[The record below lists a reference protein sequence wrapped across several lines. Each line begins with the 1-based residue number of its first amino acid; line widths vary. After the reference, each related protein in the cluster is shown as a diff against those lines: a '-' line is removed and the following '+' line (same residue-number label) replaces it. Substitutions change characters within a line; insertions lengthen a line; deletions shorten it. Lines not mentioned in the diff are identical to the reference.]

1 MTDRKT
7 PSNGTKPSDQDKPDR
22 LLELYR
28 DATANDAGPDNAA
41 RDRVLAYAREQAAKR
56 AASAVP
62 LPASHK
68 TGKAANDSHWLRHA
82 LGSIAAIGLVGW
94 LTMQHLDQPS
104 APQFDSATPTVRSN
118 SGVSAP
124 VPPAID
130 SEAPEAPESSRKKE
144 TQETISAPEKPAQ
157 MRAAP
162 ARAPVQA
169 DQAAQQDAMPAPA
182 TTATPASPAPAAA
195 RSESLS
201 NGGAPAPAPA
211 AEMNAAPPAPAPAP
225 AAAATAPAAAAKATR
240 QAPAAL
246 GDSSK
251 AKLGSSAEKDSE
263 INELTQRLP
272 TCDAAMEPEALAEQ
286 SRRIKARTDAQTTGQ
301 PLPEPAPICRP
312 ARAEQGANQP
322 QQ

>member
-7 PSNGTKPSDQDKPDR
+7 PSNDTKPPDQDRPDR
-22 LLELYR
+22 LVDLYR

-56 AASAVP
+56 AAAAVP

-118 SGVSAP
+118 SGASAP
-124 VPPAID
+124 VPPAIH
-130 SEAPEAPESSRKKE
+130 SEAPESSRKKE
-144 TQETISAPEKPAQ
+144 TQETIPAPDKPAQ

-162 ARAPVQA
+162 SRAPVQA
-169 DQAAQQDAMPAPA
+169 DQAAQQDSMQ
-182 TTATPASPAPAAA
+182 ATPASPAPAAA

-201 NGGAPAPAPA
+201 NGGAPASAPA

-286 SRRIKARTDAQTTGQ
+286 SRRIKARTEAQAAGQ
-301 PLPEPAPICRP
+301 PLPDPAPICRP

>member
-7 PSNGTKPSDQDKPDR
+7 PSNGTHPPDQDKPDR
-22 LLELYR
+22 LVELYR

-68 TGKAANDSHWLRHA
+68 SGKAANDSHWLRHA

-124 VPPAID
+124 VPPAIQ
-130 SEAPEAPESSRKKE
+130 SEAPVSSRKKE

-169 DQAAQQDAMPAPA
+169 DQAAQQDAIPAPA
-182 TTATPASPAPAAA
+182 TTATTAASPAPAAA

-240 QAPAAL
+240 QAPAAV

-272 TCDAAMEPEALAEQ
+272 ICDAAMEPEALAEQ
-286 SRRIKARTDAQTTGQ
+286 SRRIKARTDAQSAGQ
-301 PLPEPAPICRP
+301 PLLEPAPICRP

>member
-7 PSNGTKPSDQDKPDR
+7 PSNGTHPSDQDRPDR
-22 LLELYR
+22 LVELYR

-124 VPPAID
+124 VPPAI
-130 SEAPEAPESSRKKE
+130 
-144 TQETISAPEKPAQ
+144 
-157 MRAAP
+157 
-162 ARAPVQA
+162 
-169 DQAAQQDAMPAPA
+169 
-182 TTATPASPAPAAA
+182 
-195 RSESLS
+195 
-201 NGGAPAPAPA
+201 
-211 AEMNAAPPAPAPAP
+211 
-225 AAAATAPAAAAKATR
+225 
-240 QAPAAL
+240 
-246 GDSSK
+246 
-251 AKLGSSAEKDSE
+251 
-263 INELTQRLP
+263 
-272 TCDAAMEPEALAEQ
+272 
-286 SRRIKARTDAQTTGQ
+286 
-301 PLPEPAPICRP
+301 
-312 ARAEQGANQP
+312 
-322 QQ
+322 